1 MPTMRAN
8 KLNKASKNTG
18 NRDTTGPLAKGDSS
32 GHKTGSPSINRSGQ
46 PRTFNAVLAEALRQ
60 KLAETSSPEQRTYAS
75 TMADEVIEK
84 AAPTNAKPDGKIPT
98 DPSERLELLKRI
110 FARALERNAQQ
121 FNNG

>member
-1 MPTMRAN
+1 M
-8 KLNKASKNTG
+8 
-18 NRDTTGPLAKGDSS
+18 
-32 GHKTGSPSINRSGQ
+32 
-46 PRTFNAVLAEALRQ
+46 LAEALRQ